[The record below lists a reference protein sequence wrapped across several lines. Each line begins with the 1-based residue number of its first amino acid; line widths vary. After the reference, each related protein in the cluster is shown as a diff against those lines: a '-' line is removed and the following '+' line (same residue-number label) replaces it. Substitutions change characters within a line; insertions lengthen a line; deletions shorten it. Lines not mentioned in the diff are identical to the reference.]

1 MFLSDLLGAALRG
14 PSNATIVGVACR
26 LLNGGST
33 PAHVV
38 RSSPVE
44 LRILGPLEARAGGRS
59 LPLGGPRQR
68 ALLAALLLR
77 AHETISVDRL
87 IDDLWG
93 ESPPATAEHSIQVL
107 ISRLRRALGD
117 DGPRLLVTRPPGYAI
132 EPAADELDLTRFEFL
147 VAEGRQQLGAGQPER
162 ARTVL
167 REALGLWRGKALAD
181 LSDEPFAQLA
191 VPRLDEL
198 RLAAI
203 EERIEAD
210 LACGRHSEVVGE
222 LEELVVAEPLRER
235 LRGQLMLA
243 LYRCGRQA
251 EALEVYQR
259 GRRRLVDELGIDPS
273 KALQRLEARILQQD
287 TGLELEAVEAPAAR
301 PKKQASAPAPP
312 STRAVL
318 VAADDADELARMV
331 ELALPL
337 ARGENGHELLLS
349 WLVTRPDELGA
360 AVRAVNERRQALSQD
375 GLPARA
381 VAYTSDRVGDDL
393 VRLAAE
399 QQAQLVLLGVEPEAL
414 GTPPLPVT
422 LATLLEQAPCD
433 VAAVVARPVGAP
445 DSPVL
450 VPFGGDEHEWAALEV
465 AAWFA
470 GTAGV
475 ELRLLGAASDP
486 ERGRRDASRLLGHAA
501 LAVQQLAG
509 VATEPLLVD
518 PGPEAAVEAAE
529 NASLVVLGLPDD
541 WRRAGLGGARLA
553 LARRARPPVLVVRR
567 GLRPGGIAPDDG
579 LTRFTWSL
587 ARR

>member
-14 PSNATIVGVACR
+14 PSNATIAGVVCR
-26 LLNGGST
+26 LLTGGST
-33 PAHVV
+33 SAHVV
-38 RSSPVE
+38 RSMPVE
-44 LRILGPLEARAGGRS
+44 LRILGPLEARAEGRS

-68 ALLAALLLR
+68 ALMAALLLR

-107 ISRLRRALGD
+107 VSRLRRALGD

-147 VAEGRQQLGAGQPER
+147 VAEGRQQLAAGQAER

-181 LSDEPFAQLA
+181 LQDEPFAQLA

-210 LACGRHSEVVGE
+210 MACGRHSEVVGE
-222 LEELVVAEPLRER
+222 LEELVAADPLRER

-251 EALEVYQR
+251 EALETYQR
-259 GRRRLVDELGIDPS
+259 GRRHLVDELGIDPS

-287 TGLELEAVEAPAAR
+287 TGLELEAVAAPAAR
-301 PKKQASAPAPP
+301 SARPSAPAAPA
-312 STRAVL
+312 TRAVL
-318 VAADDADELARMV
+318 IAADSADELARMV
-331 ELALPL
+331 ELAVPL

-349 WLVTRPDELGA
+349 WLVTRSEELGA

-381 VAYTSDRVGDDL
+381 VAYTSERVGDDL

-399 QQAQLVLLGVEPEAL
+399 QQAQLVLLGVDPQSL
-414 GTPPLPVT
+414 GTPPLPAT

-433 VAAVVARPVGAP
+433 VAAVVARPVASP

-486 ERGRRDASRLLGHAA
+486 ESGRRDASRLLGHAA

-518 PGPEAAVEAAE
+518 PGPEAAIEAAAG
-529 NASLVVLGLPDD
+529 ASLVVFGLPDD
-541 WRRAGLGGARLA
+541 WRRVGLGGARLA
-553 LARRARPPVLVVRR
+553 LATQALPPALVVRR